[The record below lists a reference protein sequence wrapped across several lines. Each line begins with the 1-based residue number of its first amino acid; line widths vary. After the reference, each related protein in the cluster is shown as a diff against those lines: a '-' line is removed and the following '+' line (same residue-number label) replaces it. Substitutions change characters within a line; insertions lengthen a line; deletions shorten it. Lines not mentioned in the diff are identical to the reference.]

1 MIIRNLQDC
10 LASRKVEDPNG
21 NWNSVRMLLKADGM
35 GFSFHIT
42 TIYAKRTMQMHYIN
56 HLESVYCIAG
66 SGTIKD
72 SATGDVHAIH
82 PGVIYALDKHDK
94 HILTANHEM
103 TLACVFNP
111 PITGDEVHDE
121 KGAYTLD

>member
-42 TIYAKRTMQMHYIN
+42 TIYANNLGCSTIITTIDTHSGHHYN
-56 HLESVYCIAG
+56 
-66 SGTIKD
+66 
-72 SATGDVHAIH
+72 
-82 PGVIYALDKHDK
+82 
-94 HILTANHEM
+94 N
-103 TLACVFNP
+103 
-111 PITGDEVHDE
+111 
-121 KGAYTLD
+121 